1 FFFQAEDGI
10 RDRNVTGVQTCAL
23 PISASDRSPSSPW
36 MATPLEVDPGRA
48 GGSIGAMLNVLT
60 GFGVVVLIIG
70 LGYVIGRKQL
80 LGPKALYP
88 LNMYVFWIALPA
100 TLLRFMSHADLG
112 QIFGPNLAV
121 VAISSLVTGCS
132 SFALCYWIAR
142 RTAKESLIGMLA
154 ASYCNGSNLGIPLA
168 TYLLDDP
175 TLTLPVILFQ
185 VGLYAPTRSE
195 ERRVGKAG
203 RSRNSSAAARSSK

>member
-1 FFFQAEDGI
+1 
-10 RDRNVTGVQTCAL
+10 
-23 PISASDRSPSSPW
+23 
-36 MATPLEVDPGRA
+36 
-48 GGSIGAMLNVLT
+48 MLNVLT

-70 LGYVIGRKQL
+70 LGYAIGRKQL

-121 VAISSLVTGCS
+121 VAISSLLTGFT
-132 SFALCYWIAR
+132 SFALFYWIAR

-175 TLTLPVILFQ
+175 TLTLPVSSSRWVSTPPPRYCCWIS
-185 VGLYAPTRSE
+185 PRSAARARSRT
-195 ERRVGKAG
+195 RRVPGWP
-203 RSRNSSAAARSSK
+203 RRWPRRC

>member
-1 FFFQAEDGI
+1 
-10 RDRNVTGVQTCAL
+10 
-23 PISASDRSPSSPW
+23 
-36 MATPLEVDPGRA
+36 
-48 GGSIGAMLNVLT
+48 MLNVLT

-70 LGYVIGRKQL
+70 LGYAIGRKQL

-121 VAISSLVTGCS
+121 VAISSLLTGFT
-132 SFALCYWIAR
+132 SFALFYWIAR

-154 ASYCNGSNLGIPLA
+154 ASYCNGSNLGIRGHLPAGRPDADAAGGPLPGGSLRPPR
-168 TYLLDDP
+168 YCCWISP
-175 TLTLPVILFQ
+175 
-185 VGLYAPTRSE
+185 RSAARARSRT
-195 ERRVGKAG
+195 RRVPGWP
-203 RSRNSSAAARSSK
+203 RRWPRRCSVPC

>member
-1 FFFQAEDGI
+1 
-10 RDRNVTGVQTCAL
+10 
-23 PISASDRSPSSPW
+23 
-36 MATPLEVDPGRA
+36 
-48 GGSIGAMLNVLT
+48 MLNVLT

-70 LGYVIGRKQL
+70 LGYAIGRTQL

-121 VAISSLVTGCS
+121 VAISSLLTGFT
-132 SFALCYWIAR
+132 SFALFYWIAR

-175 TLTLPVILFQ
+175 TLTLPVIDTSRFVVVYATGASKRDALADALGDNRENYPIAR
-185 VGLYAPTRSE
+185 VTASEAVRLYADD
-195 ERRVGKAG
+195 
-203 RSRNSSAAARSSK
+203 AALG